1 MSLFINLKKLGVNT
15 TVLATSI
22 SLVACGGG
30 GSDGYYNNGSPSG
43 NTGEGNTS
51 DNNQSETDTSKVANS
66 LSISLQD
73 IEGKPLQIAQDN
85 SQVKIAV
92 KVLNIDKG
100 GIAGKDVRLSIGG
113 EDLGVESTNSKVS
126 SDENGVALFT
136 LNIPALQTDTGK
148 VQLTAKVEG
157 TTVSIPYTLNIKK
170 TSTIISDYNLNVPQG
185 LVLNLPKGS
194 TDVVVQVTDAK
205 SGAKVGQTVELT
217 LPPEMNGKFIV
228 ETGSSV
234 TTDTQGKATF
244 KISANPNLTSDD
256 IANFVESSQK
266 LSFKLIDEYRAEK
279 NAVTSL
285 TFKDISSVVNKLE
298 IITPE
303 DSIAAK
309 DGTAK
314 ILVFAKN
321 SAGNVLKNTQVKLA
335 VDAIA
340 KYYGVQLDKNEA
352 TTNSEGYA
360 EFTLKSNSNYPIAL
374 SQRGIELTATY
385 ENNPDINGKATV
397 QVVTA
402 DSSVNNQEAIQRLE
416 IASAYKVNA
425 VNDSVEIK
433 VKAINYKGL
442 GASKGNITLSLNA
455 GATSNGVTF
464 DGAATRDVDP
474 NGFVTFKLKTISLT
488 PTPTQK
494 AIDALIDAGIEATFT
509 ADNGASNKINIIVD
523 NEIVSEKTIDYLQI
537 DPILNTFDYKK
548 DQTITVKVKALDEKG
563 SPLIG
568 EKLQLNKN
576 TQFQS
581 LGLSLNGNAE
591 AATRDD
597 GYAIFE
603 LDYKY
608 NGSEP
613 QRIAAEQGVNIVFS
627 AVRDSKKTQSI
638 KLNFATQAKPELDY
652 LTVDTD
658 GIKSI
663 ILGVEKIVT
672 VRVAAVDKNGDAL
685 ANQLVNLNV
694 KDNISLTKGVSYASP
709 TEVTT
714 DSNGLAVFSL
724 KVKAQ
729 NQSDYDALMNGFD
742 IEVTPIGSDTKK
754 ISRHIELSAFTTD
767 PEANSKVAQL
777 MIDPITNAFSYVQN
791 QNIVIR
797 AKALDDKGNPLVNAR
812 VNIESSLSSTDMKA
826 LQLSLVSQAEQV
838 TDAEGYA
845 TFIYSY
851 KYDGTSTQANL
862 AKAGV
867 EFTIRSAIT
876 NKVDNI
882 AIKFATLPKVLD
894 YFNVSLSQYA
904 LALEGGEKVISITV
918 DAKDINGDILA
929 GQQVSIGLN
938 DAALPNGIKLLTP
951 SSLITDNAGKAVFQ
965 ISIDPKTAEQIA
977 NLDANDLTIAILGK
991 RPDGS
996 SYSAVQKVE
1005 LSKPVEV
1012 LPDLANLL
1020 FTTIDDKPLDTIS
1033 VLGGETRVKVKAVD
1047 ENGKPIPNT
1056 PIAIAL
1062 SSLTSSR
1069 VSLSNLPT
1077 QTNSQGE
1084 AEFTVTVSEGVYDAS
1099 LIKNGIVFAVVGTNL
1114 NNGDRLQ
1121 QTSVI
1126 SITAPANALNPRLT
1140 SDVKTVTAGQTVKV
1154 YAAVKDEMGINTAA
1168 GTPMRL
1174 TLNPKAIAAG
1184 VKLSADGVV
1193 IQGNGSVPIDLIIPQ
1208 GITSAALESIVV
1220 TGTIR
1225 DPRSNEIQTK
1235 LNFAV
1240 QDISNPYHLTI
1251 DSSRV
1256 SLSSAGDSAFVTVKL
1271 LDKNQGGVANE
1282 KVSLAIADPRN
1293 ATSIKGASQLITNQ
1307 FGEAVFEV
1315 SMKSLQGTL
1324 VLPVLPIELTA
1335 THTTA
1340 TGASVSLPG
1349 SIQVHSPTVLAPE
1362 LDLKIKVSKDKL
1374 NVRGDSF
1381 EVSVLVV
1388 DLDGSS
1394 QAGKAVTLTIP
1405 QYNQNGAYIHG
1416 ASTIES
1422 DENGWAKFSIVID
1435 ESLRNPTYDFV
1446 AADLRVEAVVKDT
1459 QNTERR
1465 VPHVIDVVNS
1475 EVPVT
1480 IGSIAVN
1487 FNPTELTSTANG
1499 IYYQKEGSVQLV
1511 DVDGK
1516 PVANQDVVLDI
1527 RPTSYVLGEWKY
1539 EIQKDPWKI
1548 VNKPVLDI
1556 NGDPI
1561 FTTGGNP
1568 ITTPVK
1574 ELDAI
1579 YPFTNLKGWIKPGD
1593 YYYPLVGAIP
1603 AQVQD
1608 INSATICTVDPK
1620 TTTWIANAQALRV
1633 VRFLG
1638 GTNNNSTTH
1647 PYTATYRT
1655 DSTGR
1660 FDFIIEY
1667 PKANAHWVVVEVGAK
1682 ATLAKTP
1689 TRGYTTLTLPS
1700 LSTDYASDGSYAPN
1714 RVSPYSTCDN

>member
-613 QRIAAEQGVNIVFS
+613 QRIAAEQGINIVFS

-1069 VSLSNLPT
+1069 VSLSNIPT
-1077 QTNSQGE
+1077 QTNSEGK
-1084 AEFTVTVSEGVYDAS
+1084 AEFTVTVAEGEYDPS
-1099 LIKNGIVFAVVGTNL
+1099 LIKNGIIFAVVGTNL

-1121 QTSVI
+1121 QTGAI
-1126 SITAPANALNPRLT
+1126 NITAPANALNPRLT
-1140 SDVKTVTAGQTVKV
+1140 SDVKTVTAGQTIKV
-1154 YAAVKDEMGINTAA
+1154 YAAVKDEMGVNTVT

-1174 TLNPKAIAAG
+1174 SLNKEAIDAG
-1184 VKLSADGVV
+1184 VKLKANGVDIEGVLIPADSS
-1193 IQGNGSVPIDLIIPQ
+1193 IEFALEVPK
-1208 GITSAALESIVV
+1208 GITTDILQSIRV
-1220 TGTIR
+1220 TGVIR
-1225 DPRSNEIQTK
+1225 DPKGNEIPAILTFTVEDVENPNHLEINSFK
-1235 LNFAV
+1235 NTLNPGDDRTVVVVRLLDASNNPVRNEEVTLAV
-1240 QDISNPYHLTI
+1240 RKTNTTTGKNVGFITEENTSDENNHPLPENI
-1251 DSSRV
+1251 
-1256 SLSSAGDSAFVTVKL
+1256 AEKWTVKTDEDGRGFFTL
-1271 LDKNQGGVANE
+1271 YIPKEGFDKDALIASGITLDATNTTNGIDVKQVLHLNVT
-1282 KVSLAIADPRN
+1282 DP
-1293 ATSIKGASQLITNQ
+1293 TSTTPRHNIFIKPDQSTINVVDG
-1307 FGEAVFEV
+1307 
-1315 SMKSLQGTL
+1315 
-1324 VLPVLPIELTA
+1324 TA
-1335 THTTA
+1335 TV
-1340 TGASVSLPG
+1340 SVSLRDQFG
-1349 SIQVHSPTVLAPE
+1349 GAVSNEYITLN
-1362 LDLKIKVSKDKL
+1362 LKNS
-1374 NVRGDSF
+1374 NF
-1381 EVSVLVV
+1381 
-1388 DLDGSS
+1388 
-1394 QAGKAVTLTIP
+1394 
-1405 QYNQNGAYIHG
+1405 NGAYIQG
-1416 ASTIES
+1416 ASGIVTNN
-1422 DENGWAKFSIVID
+1422 NGEAKFIIKID
-1435 ESLRNPTYDFV
+1435 ESLRRNYTETAFINEDLELSASFSGATQTHILDVVRKSVNNLVINITDNHLEPVANGNAYEQTLKATVKDELGNLVKEQNVSFEIKPQSYIRGQNLWALAPTNSITPPTSEMKWVFAGQRYYQGDNAANPELVNQSLHCNFAVDVTQVTNANV
-1446 AADLRVEAVVKDT
+1446 ALDVVKFKASNDAT
-1459 QNTERR
+1459 WTGVTNNSGEINFVITYPKTYAQWLNVRIDATAESNSYRMSNSY
-1465 VPHVIDVVNS
+1465 PHLLRNQQGNDK
-1475 EVPVT
+1475 
-1480 IGSIAVN
+1480 N
-1487 FNPTELTSTANG
+1487 FNG
-1499 IYYQKEGSVQLV
+1499 IYS
-1511 DVDGK
+1511 
-1516 PVANQDVVLDI
+1516 
-1527 RPTSYVLGEWKY
+1527 
-1539 EIQKDPWKI
+1539 
-1548 VNKPVLDI
+1548 I
-1556 NGDPI
+1556 N
-1561 FTTGGNP
+1561 
-1568 ITTPVK
+1568 
-1574 ELDAI
+1574 AI
-1579 YPFTNLKGWIKPGD
+1579 SPF
-1593 YYYPLVGAIP
+1593 
-1603 AQVQD
+1603 
-1608 INSATICTVDPK
+1608 
-1620 TTTWIANAQALRV
+1620 
-1633 VRFLG
+1633 
-1638 GTNNNSTTH
+1638 GTNTS
-1647 PYTATYRT
+1647 
-1655 DSTGR
+1655 
-1660 FDFIIEY
+1660 EC
-1667 PKANAHWVVVEVGAK
+1667 
-1682 ATLAKTP
+1682 TP
-1689 TRGYTTLTLPS
+1689 
-1700 LSTDYASDGSYAPN
+1700 
-1714 RVSPYSTCDN
+1714 

>member
-1154 YAAVKDEMGINTAA
+1154 YAAVKDEMGVNTVT

-1174 TLNPKAIAAG
+1174 SLNKEAIDAG
-1184 VKLSADGVV
+1184 VKLKANGVDIEGVLIPADSS
-1193 IQGNGSVPIDLIIPQ
+1193 IEFALEVPK
-1208 GITSAALESIVV
+1208 GITTDILQSIRV
-1220 TGTIR
+1220 TGVIR
-1225 DPRSNEIQTK
+1225 DPKGNEIPAILTFTVEDVENPNHLEINSFK
-1235 LNFAV
+1235 NTLNPGDDRTVVVVRLLDASNNPVRNEEVTLAV
-1240 QDISNPYHLTI
+1240 RKTNTTTGKNVGFITEENTSDENNHPLPENI
-1251 DSSRV
+1251 
-1256 SLSSAGDSAFVTVKL
+1256 AEKWTVKTDEDGRGFFTL
-1271 LDKNQGGVANE
+1271 YIPKEGFDKDALIASGITLDATNTTNGIDVKQVLHLNVT
-1282 KVSLAIADPRN
+1282 DP
-1293 ATSIKGASQLITNQ
+1293 TSTTPRHNIFIKPDQSTINVVDG
-1307 FGEAVFEV
+1307 
-1315 SMKSLQGTL
+1315 
-1324 VLPVLPIELTA
+1324 TA
-1335 THTTA
+1335 TV
-1340 TGASVSLPG
+1340 SVSLRDQFG
-1349 SIQVHSPTVLAPE
+1349 GAVSNEYITLN
-1362 LDLKIKVSKDKL
+1362 LKNS
-1374 NVRGDSF
+1374 NF
-1381 EVSVLVV
+1381 
-1388 DLDGSS
+1388 
-1394 QAGKAVTLTIP
+1394 
-1405 QYNQNGAYIHG
+1405 NGAYIQG
-1416 ASTIES
+1416 ASGIVTNN
-1422 DENGWAKFSIVID
+1422 NGEAKFIIKID
-1435 ESLRNPTYDFV
+1435 ESLRRNYTETAFINEDLELSASFSGATQTHILDVVRKSVNNLVINITDNHLEPVANGNAYEQTLKATVKDELGNLVKEQNVSFEIKPQSYIRGQNLWALAPTNSITPPTSEMKWVFAGQRYYQGDNAANPELVNQSLHCNFAVDVTQVTNANV
-1446 AADLRVEAVVKDT
+1446 ALDVVKFKASNDAT
-1459 QNTERR
+1459 WTGVTNNSGEINFVITYPKTYAQWLNVRIDATAESNSYRMSNSY
-1465 VPHVIDVVNS
+1465 PHLLRNQQGNDK
-1475 EVPVT
+1475 
-1480 IGSIAVN
+1480 N
-1487 FNPTELTSTANG
+1487 FNG
-1499 IYYQKEGSVQLV
+1499 IYS
-1511 DVDGK
+1511 
-1516 PVANQDVVLDI
+1516 
-1527 RPTSYVLGEWKY
+1527 
-1539 EIQKDPWKI
+1539 
-1548 VNKPVLDI
+1548 I
-1556 NGDPI
+1556 N
-1561 FTTGGNP
+1561 
-1568 ITTPVK
+1568 
-1574 ELDAI
+1574 AI
-1579 YPFTNLKGWIKPGD
+1579 SPF
-1593 YYYPLVGAIP
+1593 
-1603 AQVQD
+1603 
-1608 INSATICTVDPK
+1608 
-1620 TTTWIANAQALRV
+1620 
-1633 VRFLG
+1633 
-1638 GTNNNSTTH
+1638 GTNTS
-1647 PYTATYRT
+1647 
-1655 DSTGR
+1655 
-1660 FDFIIEY
+1660 EC
-1667 PKANAHWVVVEVGAK
+1667 
-1682 ATLAKTP
+1682 TP
-1689 TRGYTTLTLPS
+1689 
-1700 LSTDYASDGSYAPN
+1700 
-1714 RVSPYSTCDN
+1714 

>member
-194 TDVVVQVTDAK
+194 TDVVLQVTDAK

-1069 VSLSNLPT
+1069 VSLSNIPT
-1077 QTNSQGE
+1077 QTNSEGK
-1084 AEFTVTVSEGVYDAS
+1084 AEFTVTVAEGEYDPS
-1099 LIKNGIVFAVVGTNL
+1099 LIKNGIIFAVVGTNL

-1121 QTSVI
+1121 QTGAI
-1126 SITAPANALNPRLT
+1126 NITAPANALNPRLT
-1140 SDVKTVTAGQTVKV
+1140 SDVKTVTAGQTIKV
-1154 YAAVKDEMGINTAA
+1154 YAAVKDEMGVNTVT

-1174 TLNPKAIAAG
+1174 SLNKEAIDAG
-1184 VKLSADGVV
+1184 VKLKANGVDIEGVLIPADSS
-1193 IQGNGSVPIDLIIPQ
+1193 IEFALEVPK
-1208 GITSAALESIVV
+1208 GITTDILQSIRV
-1220 TGTIR
+1220 TGVIR
-1225 DPRSNEIQTK
+1225 DPKGNEIPAILTFTVEDVENPNHLEINSFK
-1235 LNFAV
+1235 NTLNPGDDRTVVVVRLLDASNNPVRNEEVTLAV
-1240 QDISNPYHLTI
+1240 RKTNTTTGKNVGFITEENTSDENNHPLPENI
-1251 DSSRV
+1251 
-1256 SLSSAGDSAFVTVKL
+1256 AEKWTVKTDEDGRGFFTL
-1271 LDKNQGGVANE
+1271 YIPKEGFDKDALIASGITLDATNTTNGIDVKQVLHLNVT
-1282 KVSLAIADPRN
+1282 DP
-1293 ATSIKGASQLITNQ
+1293 TSTTPRHNIFIKPDQSTINVVDG
-1307 FGEAVFEV
+1307 
-1315 SMKSLQGTL
+1315 
-1324 VLPVLPIELTA
+1324 TA
-1335 THTTA
+1335 TV
-1340 TGASVSLPG
+1340 SVSLRDQFG
-1349 SIQVHSPTVLAPE
+1349 GAVSNEYITLN
-1362 LDLKIKVSKDKL
+1362 LKNS
-1374 NVRGDSF
+1374 NF
-1381 EVSVLVV
+1381 
-1388 DLDGSS
+1388 
-1394 QAGKAVTLTIP
+1394 
-1405 QYNQNGAYIHG
+1405 NGAYIQG
-1416 ASTIES
+1416 ASGIVTNN
-1422 DENGWAKFSIVID
+1422 NGEAKFIIKID
-1435 ESLRNPTYDFV
+1435 ESLRRNYTETAFINEDLELSASFSGATQTHILDVVRKSVNNLVINITDNHLEPVANGNAYEQTLKATVKDELGNLVKEQNVSFEIKPQSYIRGQNLWALAPTNSITPPTSEMKWVFAGQRYYQGDNAANPELVNQSLHCNFAVDVTQVTNANV
-1446 AADLRVEAVVKDT
+1446 ALDVVKFKASNDAT
-1459 QNTERR
+1459 WTGVTNNSGEINFVITYPKTYAQWLNVRIDATAESNSYRMSNSY
-1465 VPHVIDVVNS
+1465 PHLLRNQQGNDK
-1475 EVPVT
+1475 
-1480 IGSIAVN
+1480 N
-1487 FNPTELTSTANG
+1487 FNG
-1499 IYYQKEGSVQLV
+1499 IYS
-1511 DVDGK
+1511 
-1516 PVANQDVVLDI
+1516 
-1527 RPTSYVLGEWKY
+1527 
-1539 EIQKDPWKI
+1539 
-1548 VNKPVLDI
+1548 I
-1556 NGDPI
+1556 N
-1561 FTTGGNP
+1561 
-1568 ITTPVK
+1568 
-1574 ELDAI
+1574 AI
-1579 YPFTNLKGWIKPGD
+1579 SPF
-1593 YYYPLVGAIP
+1593 
-1603 AQVQD
+1603 
-1608 INSATICTVDPK
+1608 
-1620 TTTWIANAQALRV
+1620 
-1633 VRFLG
+1633 
-1638 GTNNNSTTH
+1638 GTNTS
-1647 PYTATYRT
+1647 
-1655 DSTGR
+1655 
-1660 FDFIIEY
+1660 EC
-1667 PKANAHWVVVEVGAK
+1667 
-1682 ATLAKTP
+1682 TP
-1689 TRGYTTLTLPS
+1689 
-1700 LSTDYASDGSYAPN
+1700 
-1714 RVSPYSTCDN
+1714 

>member
-30 GSDGYYNNGSPSG
+30 GSDGYYNNGSSSG
-43 NTGEGNTS
+43 NTEGENTS
-51 DNNQSETDTSKVANS
+51 DNNQSETDTSKVPNS
-66 LSISLQD
+66 LNITLQD
-73 IEGKPLQIAQDN
+73 LDGNALQLAQDN
-85 SQVKIAV
+85 SQVRVAV

-100 GIAGKDVRLSIGG
+100 GIAGKDIRLSIGG
-113 EDLGVESTNSKVS
+113 EDLGVESTNSKVT
-126 SDENGVALFT
+126 SDENGVAIFT
-136 LNIPALQTDTGK
+136 LNIPELKTDTAK

-194 TDVVVQVTDAK
+194 ADIVVQVTDVK
-205 SGAKVGQTVELT
+205 GGAKVGQTVELS
-217 LPPEMNGKFIV
+217 LPPEMNGRFIV

-234 TTDTQGKATF
+234 ITDTQGKATF
-244 KISANPNLTSDD
+244 KISASANLTSED
-256 IANFVESSQK
+256 ITKFVDSSQK

-285 TFKDISSVVNKLE
+285 TFKDISTVVNKLE

-321 SAGNVLKNTQVKLA
+321 SVGNVLKNTQVKLA
-335 VDAIA
+335 VDAIS

-352 TTNSEGYA
+352 MTNSEGYA
-360 EFTLKSNSNYPIAL
+360 EFILMSNSNYPIAL
-374 SQRGIELTATY
+374 SQKGIELTATY
-385 ENNPDINGKATV
+385 GSNLDINGKATV

-402 DSSVNNQEAIQRLE
+402 DSNVNNQEAIQRLE

-433 VKAINYKGL
+433 VKAVNYKGI

-464 DGAATRDVDP
+464 DGAATRDVDS
-474 NGFVTFKLKTISLT
+474 NGYVTFKLKTISLT

-494 AIDALIDAGIEATFT
+494 AIDALINTGIEATFT
-509 ADNGASNKINIIVD
+509 ADNGASNKVNIIVD
-523 NEIVSEKTIDYLQI
+523 NETVSEKIIDYLQI
-537 DPILNTFDYKK
+537 DPILSTFDYKK
-548 DQTITVKVKALDEKG
+548 DQTITVKVKAFDEKG
-563 SPLIG
+563 NPLIG

-576 TQFQS
+576 TQFQN
-581 LGLSLNGNAE
+581 LGLSLKSNAE

-613 QRIAAEQGVNIVFS
+613 QKIAAEQGVNIVFS
-627 AVRDSKKTQSI
+627 AVRDSKKNQSI

-658 GIKSI
+658 GVKSI

-685 ANQLVNLNV
+685 ANQLVNLTV
-694 KDNISLTKGVSYASP
+694 KDSISLTKGVSYASP

-724 KVKAQ
+724 KIKAQ
-729 NQSDYDALMNGFD
+729 NQSDYDALMNGFE

-754 ISRHIELSAFTTD
+754 ISRHIELSSVTTD
-767 PEANSKVAQL
+767 PEVNSKVAQL

-797 AKALDDKGNPLVNAR
+797 AKALDEKGNPLVNAR

-851 KYDGTSTQANL
+851 KYDGTPTQANL

-882 AIKFATLPKVLD
+882 TVKFATLPKVLD
-894 YFNVSLSQYA
+894 YFNVTLSHYA
-904 LALEGGEKVISITV
+904 LILEGGEKIINIAV
-918 DAKDINGDILA
+918 DAKDINGAILA

-951 SSLITDNAGKAVFQ
+951 TSLITDNAGKAVFQ

-991 RPDGS
+991 RPDGT
-996 SYSAVQKVE
+996 SYSAIQKVE
-1005 LSKPVEV
+1005 LSKPSEM
-1012 LPDLANLL
+1012 LPDLANFL
-1020 FTTIDDKPLDTIS
+1020 FTTVDDQPLDTIS

-1084 AEFTVTVSEGVYDAS
+1084 AEFTVTVSEGEYEPS
-1099 LIKNGIVFAVVGTNL
+1099 LLKYGIVFAVVGTNL

-1121 QTSVI
+1121 QTSTI
-1126 SITAPANALNPRLT
+1126 NITAPANALNPRLT
-1140 SDVKTVTAGQTVKV
+1140 SDLKTVTAGQTVKV

-1174 TLNPKAIAAG
+1174 SLNPAAVKAGI
-1184 VKLSADGVV
+1184 KLSAEGVV
-1193 IQGNGSVPIDLIIPQ
+1193 IQGNGSVLIDLIVPQ
-1208 GITSAALESIVV
+1208 GITTDRLKSIVV

-1225 DPRSNEIQTK
+1225 DPKGNEISTDLTFKVEDVENPNHLEITSFKDNLNPGGDRTIVVVRLLDESNKPVSNEAISLAVRKTNTTTGKNVGFITEENVSTENNHPLPENIADQWTVKTDEDGRGFFTLYIPKEGFDKDALIASGITLDAINTTNGIDVGQTLH
-1235 LNFAV
+1235 LNITDPTSTTPRYSLFIKPS
-1240 QDISNPYHLTI
+1240 QSTI
-1251 DSSRV
+1251 NVVDGSATITV
-1256 SLSSAGDSAFVTVKL
+1256 SLRDQF
-1271 LDKNQGGVANE
+1271 GGAVANE
-1282 KVSLAIADPRN
+1282 Y
-1293 ATSIKGASQLITNQ
+1293 
-1307 FGEAVFEV
+1307 
-1315 SMKSLQGTL
+1315 
-1324 VLPVLPIELTA
+1324 
-1335 THTTA
+1335 
-1340 TGASVSLPG
+1340 
-1349 SIQVHSPTVLAPE
+1349 
-1362 LDLKIKVSKDKL
+1362 
-1374 NVRGDSF
+1374 
-1381 EVSVLVV
+1381 
-1388 DLDGSS
+1388 
-1394 QAGKAVTLTIP
+1394 VTLALK
-1405 QYNQNGAYIHG
+1405 NSNLNGAYIFG
-1416 ASTIES
+1416 ASGLTT
-1422 DENGWAKFSIVID
+1422 DNNGEARFNIKID
-1435 ESLRNPTYDFV
+1435 ESLRRDYTASAFINDDLELIASFSSATQTRILDVVRKSANNLVINITDNHLDPVAVGNTYEQTLK
-1446 AADLRVEAVVKDT
+1446 ATVKDELGNLVKN
-1459 QNTERR
+1459 QNVSFEIKPQSYIRGQNLWALAPIPSLIPQSEMKWVFAGQR
-1465 VPHVIDVVNS
+1465 YYQGNDAANPELINQSLQCKFALDVNQVTDANVALDIIKFKANNNTTWTGITNNS
-1475 EVPVT
+1475 GE
-1480 IGSIAVN
+1480 VN
-1487 FNPTELTSTANG
+1487 FVVTYPKNYAQWLNVRIDAVADSNSYRMSNSYNYLLRNPNGDNKDING
-1499 IYYQKEGSVQLV
+1499 IYAL
-1511 DVDGK
+1511 
-1516 PVANQDVVLDI
+1516 N
-1527 RPTSYVLGEWKY
+1527 
-1539 EIQKDPWKI
+1539 
-1548 VNKPVLDI
+1548 
-1556 NGDPI
+1556 
-1561 FTTGGNP
+1561 
-1568 ITTPVK
+1568 
-1574 ELDAI
+1574 AI
-1579 YPFTNLKGWIKPGD
+1579 SPF
-1593 YYYPLVGAIP
+1593 
-1603 AQVQD
+1603 
-1608 INSATICTVDPK
+1608 
-1620 TTTWIANAQALRV
+1620 
-1633 VRFLG
+1633 
-1638 GTNNNSTTH
+1638 GTNTS
-1647 PYTATYRT
+1647 
-1655 DSTGR
+1655 
-1660 FDFIIEY
+1660 EC
-1667 PKANAHWVVVEVGAK
+1667 
-1682 ATLAKTP
+1682 TP
-1689 TRGYTTLTLPS
+1689 
-1700 LSTDYASDGSYAPN
+1700 
-1714 RVSPYSTCDN
+1714 